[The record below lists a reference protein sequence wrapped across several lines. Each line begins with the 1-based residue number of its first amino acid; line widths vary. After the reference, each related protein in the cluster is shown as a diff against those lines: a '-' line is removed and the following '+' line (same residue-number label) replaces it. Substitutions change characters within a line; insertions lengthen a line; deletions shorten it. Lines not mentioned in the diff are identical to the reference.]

1 MAAHKQQTKRTQRVA
16 GDRSNPAGG
25 RRIVRIVLSSIVVL
39 SLLFVSIPLSIQGYL
54 AEVHL
59 KQGVTNLA
67 AKRYTVAEKAF
78 GLAAKRKPYSWRPH
92 YHLGMARSAAG
103 NFDEAVDAYR
113 ETLRLNPN
121 YAAALTDL
129 GVALVQR
136 GSRDKSTASFKEA
149 KECLKSSL
157 NLAPEHP
164 KSLYFMAVCE
174 SRLGEWEEA
183 LGHFEAALTEG
194 YESKAN
200 LYQNLAVVYSK
211 LGNREEA
218 LEHFN
223 EALLE
228 SPEDPAV
235 NYQAGVFLNQIGMYD
250 DARKSLLN
258 AARAIST
265 DKTNPDIGLLRSVL
279 EGLIVV
285 SLDGLNDPATASVY
299 LWQYT
304 TYAGKSPQAVALVDR
319 FVAAVSTEQFARNHP
334 RGLPRINYY
343 VASAL
348 LNVGRADDAIE
359 RIKKRLATV
368 SDPTLSVATQVLLA
382 RCYLALNDTET
393 TLSVLKKVEA
403 SHPGDYEL
411 WRTYGETFLQ
421 AGRVEEAVAAFRK
434 AVSLNPD
441 DEKSKTYLK
450 KLVSN

>member
-1 MAAHKQQTKRTQRVA
+1 MD
-16 GDRSNPAGG
+16 GERSDPPGG
-25 RRIVRIVLSSIVVL
+25 RRVVRIVLSSIVVF
-39 SLLFVSIPLSIQGYL
+39 SLLFVSVPLSIQGYL

-78 GLAAKRKPYSWRPH
+78 GLAVKRKPYSWRPH
-92 YHLGMARSAAG
+92 YHLGVARSAAG
-103 NFDEAVDAYR
+103 KFDEAVDAYR
-113 ETLRLNPN
+113 ETLRLNPH
-121 YAAALTDL
+121 YAAALMDL

-136 GSRDKSTASFKEA
+136 GDRDKSTASVKEA

-183 LGHFEAALTEG
+183 LGHFEAALAQG

-200 LYQNLAVVYSK
+200 LYQNLAVVSIK

-223 EALLE
+223 EALTE

-235 NYQAGVFLNQIGMYD
+235 NYQAGVFFNQIGMYD

-279 EGLIVV
+279 EGLVVV
-285 SLDGLNDPATASVY
+285 SLDGLNDPATASIY
-299 LWQYT
+299 LWQHT
-304 TYAGKSPQAVALVDR
+304 IYAGTSPQAVALVDR
-319 FVAAVSTEQFARNHP
+319 FVAAVSTEQFARKHP
-334 RGLPRINYY
+334 RELPRINYY

-359 RIKKRLATV
+359 RIKKRLAAV
-368 SDPTLSVATQVLLA
+368 SDPTLAVAVQVLLA
-382 RCYLALNDTET
+382 RCYLALDDTET
-393 TLSVLKKVEA
+393 ALSVLRKVEEN
-403 SHPGDYEL
+403 HPGDYEL
-411 WRTYGETFLQ
+411 WRTYGEAFLQ
-421 AGRVEEAVAAFRK
+421 TGRVEEAVGAFRK

-450 KLVSN
+450 KLVSD